1 MDEKR
6 LVNLDGTPI
15 EEAAA
20 PNEDAFHAPAV
31 RDPELEVVPPVHH
44 ERPVERVGEALLV
57 RRTAPPEERAQLGQ
71 AGGEVAAFLLAV
83 PVSVLPA
90 RWRRGALANL
100 PLQGATT
107 VSGVLE
113 TITALLA
120 GGWLFERYRHAMA
133 DQAMAAMGRR
143 MGEGI
148 AQPDKLYLSLETM
161 GATLLI
167 TFLLSPVGL
176 ACFYFFVEGLV
187 RLAAGL
193 ASEPLGTAPLAL
205 VAAGVDLVRKR
216 KQTPSEFEA
225 YQAHHRFEEDARIT
239 QMRERVRKWRRGVEP
254 PPAPDDVRRN
264 DVTGEVRI
272 YTARELG
279 WQRRTSV
286 EIDGEIYEV
295 IDSGP
300 APAPHKVEYALRP
313 VPASTAVRNI
323 VVYR

>member
-1 MDEKR
+1 VDEKR
-6 LVNLDGTPI
+6 LVNLDGTPV
-15 EEAAA
+15 EDEA
-20 PNEDAFHAPAV
+20 PPSDDAFRPPV
-31 RDPELEVVPPVHH
+31 QKTPELEVVPTVHA
-44 ERPVERVGEALLV
+44 ERPVERVGEALV
-57 RRTAPPEERAQLGQ
+57 GRRAAPPEERTSLGQ
-71 AGGEVAAFLLAV
+71 AGGEVAAFLLAL
-83 PVSVLPA
+83 PVSLLPA

-100 PLQGATT
+100 PLTAATT

-120 GGWLFERYRHAMA
+120 GGWLFERYRHAIA

-148 AQPDKLYLSLETM
+148 AQPDKLYMTLETM

-167 TFLLSPVGL
+167 SFLLSPAGL
-176 ACFYFFVEGLV
+176 ACFYFFAEGLV

-193 ASEPLGTAPLAL
+193 ASEALGTAPLAL
-205 VAAGVDLVRKR
+205 AAAGVHLVRKR
-216 KQTPSEFEA
+216 TQPTSEFEA
-225 YQAHHRFEEDARIT
+225 YDAHHRFEEDVQLT
-239 QMRERVRKWRRGVEP
+239 QMRERVRRWRRGVEP
-254 PPAPDDVRRN
+254 PPPPDEMRKN

-300 APAPHKVEYALRP
+300 APAPHRLEYALRP